1 MPAYDDRGG
10 VTTRV
15 IEQPD
20 HPASDTRARDARF
33 KLRPPNLFKG
43 GADGVPLWQRY
54 SLVLVLAAIFIVFTI
69 VDSGTFATGLNIR
82 SVLLEETVPACIALA
97 VLVPVIVGEFDLS
110 VGYTL
115 GLTAVVVA
123 QAGNK
128 LHLAGSE
135 AILLEL
141 AVGVAVG
148 VLNGVLVG
156 IFRFGSLIATL
167 GVGLAISGLSVGIS
181 GSQTIS
187 SGIPSEIVSVT
198 TSTSLLGVANSV
210 WITLGLA
217 LALYVLVSHTPF
229 GRRLFATG
237 ANEHVARLAGVRTAR
252 LKIIAFCIA
261 GLLAAIA
268 GFFEVGLSGSA
279 NPDFGANLLL
289 PAFAA
294 VFLGGTSIRPGTF
307 NVWGTVLA
315 ILILAAGFSGLN
327 LAGVPF
333 WVEPVFDGC
342 VLIVAVFFS
351 RGRGRQAGAFDG

>member
-1 MPAYDDRGG
+1 MPAYDERNG
-10 VTTRV
+10 VTAQV
-15 IEQPD
+15 IDQPD
-20 HPASDTRARDARF
+20 PSTTEAPRDRRF
-33 KLRPPNLFKG
+33 KLRAPTLSG
-43 GADGVPLWQRY
+43 RRGDEVPLWQRY
-54 SLVLVLAAIFIVFTI
+54 SLVLVLAAIVVVFTI
-69 VDSGTFATGLNIR
+69 VDSGTFATGENIR
-82 SVLLEETVPACIALA
+82 SVLLQETVPACIALA
-97 VLVPVIVGEFDLS
+97 VLVPVIAGEFDLS

-115 GLTAVVVA
+115 GLTAVVAA

-128 LHLAGSE
+128 LHLVGSE
-135 AILLEL
+135 AILLAL
-141 AVGVAVG
+141 AVGLAVG
-148 VLNGVLVG
+148 LVNGILVG

-167 GVGLAISGLSVGIS
+167 GVGLAISGVSVGIS

-187 SGIPSEIVSVT
+187 SGIPSEIGKAT
-198 TSTSLLGVANSV
+198 TSTSLFGLADSV

-217 LALYVLVSHTPF
+217 LIVYLLTAHTPF

-237 ANEHVARLAGVRTAR
+237 ANEHVARLAGVRTTR
-252 LKIIAFCIA
+252 LKIVAFCLA
-261 GLLAAIA
+261 GLLASIA
-268 GFFEVGLSGSA
+268 GLFQVGLSGAA
-279 NPDFGANLLL
+279 NPGYGANLLL

-294 VFLGGTSIRPGTF
+294 VFLGATSIRPGTF

>member
-1 MPAYDDRGG
+1 MPAYDEGDA
-10 VTTRV
+10 VTAQAV
-15 IEQPD
+15 EEHDDPKS
-20 HPASDTRARDARF
+20 PVLRDERF
-33 KLRPPNLFKG
+33 KLRAPLLFKRRG
-43 GADGVPLWQRY
+43 DDVPVWQRY
-54 SLVLVLAAIFIVFTI
+54 SLVLVLAAIFLVFTF
-69 VDSGTFATGLNIR
+69 VDSGTFATGENIK
-82 SVLLEETVPACIALA
+82 SVLLQETVPACVALA

-123 QAGNK
+123 QSGNK
-128 LHLAGSE
+128 LHLVGSE
-135 AILLEL
+135 AIALAL
-141 AVGVAVG
+141 AVGLAVG
-148 VLNGVLVG
+148 LLNGILVG

-198 TSTSLLGVANSV
+198 TSLGPFGLAASV

-217 LALYVLVSHTPF
+217 LALFLLAAHTPF

-237 ANEHVARLAGVRTAR
+237 ANEHVARLAGVRTTR
-252 LKIIAFCIA
+252 LKIIAFCLA

-268 GFFEVGLSGSA
+268 GFFQVGLSGAA
-279 NPDFGANLLL
+279 NPGYGANLLL

-294 VFLGGTSIRPGTF
+294 VFLGATSIRPGTF

-342 VLIVAVFFS
+342 VLIIAVFFS
-351 RGRGRQAGAFDG
+351 RGRGRQVGAFDG